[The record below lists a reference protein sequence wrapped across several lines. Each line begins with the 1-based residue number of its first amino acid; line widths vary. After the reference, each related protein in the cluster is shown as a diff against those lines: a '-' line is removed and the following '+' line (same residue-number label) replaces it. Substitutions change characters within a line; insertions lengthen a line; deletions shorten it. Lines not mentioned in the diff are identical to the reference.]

1 MSEISVVI
9 PVRDEAGAIGA
20 LIDET
25 AAVLRTLDADS
36 EILCVDDGSGDDS
49 LSEMRAARR
58 RGAPLRILRHS
69 SPQGQS
75 AALLS
80 GVLAARGRWVAT
92 LDGDGQND
100 PADLPALWAQ
110 ASQASQAARA
120 APNGPPVLFAGW
132 RRDRRDRARRRL
144 ASRIAN
150 AVRGRLLGDGAPDS
164 ACGLKLFPRALFLA
178 LPRFDHMHRFL
189 PALALAAGAEVRSVP
204 VRHRPRRA
212 GASKYDNWGRL
223 KVGAVDLLGV
233 SWLKRRAL
241 APDAAEDSADPK
253 ETPAGRGCDTI

>member
-110 ASQASQAARA
+110 AARA
-120 APNGPPVLFAGW
+120 APGGPPVLFAGW